1 MKLTKIFGIVLSL
14 HLGVILL
21 VMFQPGCQS
30 AKMKDKPVVEAE
42 PVAPEKISETV
53 APDAGFNSGVK
64 DVSAAKPEP
73 VEFSAPTRPK
83 AGGLIVPGHGEVHAK
98 PLPPILEET
107 ETYSPPVNLRPT
119 GLSIYK
125 VERGDTL
132 WGIARKN
139 GVTLSSL
146 LSSNPNLDKNAK
158 LSIGQEIM
166 VPEAGESSASAAA
179 SPALGISPS
188 DGEVSGSTY
197 VVQKGDSLS
206 RIARVQRVS
215 LLDLMELN
223 GLSTTSIIKIGQVL
237 RLPAGSSASTS
248 APSPVTVSPVVPDG
262 ASTHVVKKGDN
273 LTRISAIYGTSVKQI
288 MDWNQLSDAGRIRV
302 GQVLIVS
309 ASAPE
314 PEPPTAEELLA
325 PENAVP
331 VETENSSVEGFFKGA
346 SDDRPIIDVSEETP

>member
-64 DVSAAKPEP
+64 DISAAKPEP

-125 VERGDTL
+125 VERGTPFGELRERMVLHYLLCLVPIPISIRMQSSPLGRKL
-132 WGIARKN
+132 WFQKKAKA
-139 GVTLSSL
+139 L
-146 LSSNPNLDKNAK
+146 LL
-158 LSIGQEIM
+158 Q
-166 VPEAGESSASAAA
+166 
-179 SPALGISPS
+179 
-188 DGEVSGSTY
+188 
-197 VVQKGDSLS
+197 
-206 RIARVQRVS
+206 QRAQH
-215 LLDLMELN
+215 LE
-223 GLSTTSIIKIGQVL
+223 
-237 RLPAGSSASTS
+237 
-248 APSPVTVSPVVPDG
+248 
-262 ASTHVVKKGDN
+262 
-273 LTRISAIYGTSVKQI
+273 
-288 MDWNQLSDAGRIRV
+288 
-302 GQVLIVS
+302 
-309 ASAPE
+309 
-314 PEPPTAEELLA
+314 
-325 PENAVP
+325 
-331 VETENSSVEGFFKGA
+331 
-346 SDDRPIIDVSEETP
+346 